1 MHLPFVVSG
10 FQNGGDW
17 RQILKILLQNT
28 ETFST
33 VLTTN
38 SVLNKMSMPDIHNC
52 LYLSTEN
59 ERIRK
64 KYKKLARRNGQLE
77 KELNDL
83 KEQFRNN
90 EFMQTF
96 TRR

>member
-1 MHLPFVVSG
+1 
-10 FQNGGDW
+10 
-17 RQILKILLQNT
+17 
-28 ETFST
+28 
-33 VLTTN
+33 
-38 SVLNKMSMPDIHNC
+38 MSLPDIHNC
-52 LYLSTEN
+52 LYVSIYQTIFELCCCFQLLSKADLLQAVVNEFLEILLKLSTEN

-90 EFMQTF
+90 DFVQTF